1 MSMTNE
7 FEKPQNKVQE
17 TNQKEETLAS
27 KNVSRSTINWSED
40 TFDWKASRE
49 TPGENNGNLF
59 RQMLQALSPSSDNF
73 VELQSNASWG
83 LVWILL
89 IISSLLTS
97 LTSVLPSASKA
108 SLYPG
113 SFILNLILTML
124 IGCAGFFIGV
134 GIMFGAGRGFS
145 TEKTGR
151 FVEQCYTFLLFSL
164 PLSFISALLSLIPFV
179 GPLVTFGLGIYEI
192 ILATLAIKA
201 VHDISGGK
209 AFLALLS
216 PLLLFVPLVICV
228 AMFYASTLR

>member
-7 FEKPQNKVQE
+7 FEKPQNTVQE

-27 KNVSRSTINWSED
+27 KNVSRSTINWSEEN
-40 TFDWKASRE
+40 FDWKASRE

-73 VELQSNASWG
+73 VELQRNASWG

-134 GIMFGAGRGFS
+134 GIMFGAGRAS
-145 TEKTGR
+145 QQR
-151 FVEQCYTFLLFSL
+151 RLA
-164 PLSFISALLSLIPFV
+164 ALLSNVIHSFYSAYR
-179 GPLVTFGLGIYEI
+179 FRFYQ
-192 ILATLAIKA
+192 
-201 VHDISGGK
+201 
-209 AFLALLS
+209 FYLALS
-216 PLLLFVPLVICV
+216 H
-228 AMFYASTLR
+228 S